1 MLRLLSISC
10 LLAALVGPPGEA
22 TTTPVPRLRP
32 QSPRIAAWIERG
44 RAESETF
51 RALADRIERSDV
63 IVYLDIQPGLRSGV
77 AACLTWMSA
86 TPSVRFVRASV
97 RPDLPARE
105 AVAMIA
111 HELQHVV
118 EVADHAEV
126 RSEPALAALFARIGH
141 ATAVAGGH
149 WDTQAAL
156 RTGDRVRL
164 ELLG

>member
-1 MLRLLSISC
+1 MLRLLSVSC
-10 LLAALVGPPGEA
+10 VLAALAGPLAEA
-22 TTTPVPRLRP
+22 ATAPAPRLRP
-32 QSPRIAAWIERG
+32 QSPRIAAWVERG

-51 RALADRIERSDV
+51 RALVDRLERGDV
-63 IVYLDIQPGLRSGV
+63 IVYLAIQPGLRTGV

-86 TPSVRFVRASV
+86 TPSARFVRASV

-118 EVADHAEV
+118 EVADHPEV
-126 RSEPALAALFARIGH
+126 RSEPALAALFSRIGH